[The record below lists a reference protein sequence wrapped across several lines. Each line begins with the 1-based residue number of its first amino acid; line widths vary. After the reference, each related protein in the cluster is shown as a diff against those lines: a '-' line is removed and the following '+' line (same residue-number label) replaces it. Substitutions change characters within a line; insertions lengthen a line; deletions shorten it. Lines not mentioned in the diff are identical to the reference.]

1 MTIID
6 NIPFVVGNILAKF
19 RELGNPE
26 TVSRAAAVAVLP
38 EFRNRI
44 HVEGKKTDGSAIGTY
59 SNSYL
64 KLRQRPPYNRTS
76 DPDVIAS
83 LTRQLEN
90 SYVLVATE
98 KGYTIGLNDA
108 QGKSKATAPPPNN
121 KVVTGEQ
128 KIRHIESMFGIIWQL
143 SQKELDQTQLVA
155 QNTAI
160 ALMNA

>member
-1 MTIID
+1 MEITS
-6 NIPFVVGNILAKF
+6 NIPFVIGNILAKF
-19 RELGNPE
+19 RELDNPE

-44 HVEGKKTDGSAIGTY
+44 HVEGKKSDSSAIGTY

-64 KLRQRPPYNRTS
+64 KLRQGPRYNRTP
-76 DPDVIAS
+76 DPEVVAS

-90 SYVLVATE
+90 NYITGATE
-98 KGYTIGLNDA
+98 NAYTIKNISEGNDI
-108 QGKSKATAPPPNN
+108 KIKHLEE
-121 KVVTGEQ
+121 KYGEIFQ
-128 KIRHIESMFGIIWQL
+128 LTESE
-143 SQKELDQTQLVA
+143 KELTQLVA

>member
-1 MTIID
+1 MEITS

-19 RELGNPE
+19 RELDNPE

-90 SYVLVATE
+90 GYILKATE
-98 KGYTIGLNDA
+98 NGYTIGNASPYNDEKIKHLET
-108 QGKSKATAPPPNN
+108 QY
-121 KVVTGEQ
+121 GEIFLLTEAE
-128 KIRHIESMFGIIWQL
+128 KNL
-143 SQKELDQTQLVA
+143 TQLVA

>member
-1 MTIID
+1 MEITS

-26 TVSRAAAVAVLP
+26 TISRAAAIAVEP
-38 EFRNRI
+38 ELRHRI
-44 HVEGKKTDGSAIGTY
+44 HVEGKKSDGSAIGTY

-64 KLRQRPPYNRTS
+64 KLRQRKPYNRTS

-90 SYVLVATE
+90 GYVLKATE
-98 KGYTIGLNDA
+98 NAYTIDNIGNTIKGD
-108 QGKSKATAPPPNN
+108 SKT
-121 KVVTGEQ
+121 KTQRLEEQYGE
-128 KIRHIESMFGIIWQL
+128 IWAL
-143 SQKELDQTQLVA
+143 TEREKEITQLVA

>member
-1 MTIID
+1 MEITS

-26 TVSRAAAVAVLP
+26 TVSRAAAIAVLP

-44 HVEGKKTDGSAIGTY
+44 HVEGKKSDGSAIGTY

-64 KLRQRPPYNRTS
+64 KLRQRKPYNRTS

-90 SYVLVATE
+90 GYVLKATE
-98 KGYTIGLNDA
+98 NAYTIGNASPYNDEKVKHLTEQYGEIFQLT
-108 QGKSKATAPPPNN
+108 QGEKD
-121 KVVTGEQ
+121 
-128 KIRHIESMFGIIWQL
+128 L
-143 SQKELDQTQLVA
+143 TQLVA

>member
-1 MTIID
+1 MEITS

-19 RELGNPE
+19 RELDNPE
-26 TVSRAAAVAVLP
+26 TISRAAAVAVLP

-44 HVEGKKTDGSAIGTY
+44 HVEGKKSDGSAIGTY

-64 KLRQRPPYNRTS
+64 KLRQTPRYNRTS
-76 DPDVIAS
+76 DPEVVAS

-90 SYVLVATE
+90 NYITDATE
-98 KGYTIGLNDA
+98 NAYTIKNISEGNDKKIKHLTEQYGEIFLLT
-108 QGKSKATAPPPNN
+108 QGEKD
-121 KVVTGEQ
+121 
-128 KIRHIESMFGIIWQL
+128 L
-143 SQKELDQTQLVA
+143 TQLVA

>member
-1 MTIID
+1 MEITS

-19 RELGNPE
+19 RELDNPE

-44 HVEGKKTDGSAIGTY
+44 HVEGKKSDGSAIGTY

-76 DPDVIAS
+76 DSDVIAS

-90 SYVLVATE
+90 GYVLKATE
-98 KGYTIGLNDA
+98 NGYTIGNASPYNDEKVKHLENQYGEIFQLT
-108 QGKSKATAPPPNN
+108 QG
-121 KVVTGEQ
+121 E
-128 KIRHIESMFGIIWQL
+128 R
-143 SQKELDQTQLVA
+143 ELTQLVA

>member
-1 MTIID
+1 MEITS

-19 RELGNPE
+19 RELDNPE
-26 TVSRAAAVAVLP
+26 TISRAAAVAVEP
-38 EFRNRI
+38 ELRHRI
-44 HVEGKKTDGSAIGTY
+44 HVEGKKTNGSAIGTY

-64 KLRQRPPYNRTS
+64 KLRQRKPYNRTS

-90 SYVLVATE
+90 GYVLKATE
-98 KGYTIGLNDA
+98 NGYTIDNIGNTIKGDSKTKTERLEEQYGEIWGL
-108 QGKSKATAPPPNN
+108 T
-121 KVVTGEQ
+121 E
-128 KIRHIESMFGIIWQL
+128 R
-143 SQKELDQTQLVA
+143 ELEITQLVA

>member
-1 MTIID
+1 MEITS

-19 RELGNPE
+19 RELDNPE
-26 TVSRAAAVAVLP
+26 TVSRAAAVAVEP
-38 EFRNRI
+38 ELRHRI

-64 KLRQRPPYNRTS
+64 KLRQRKPYNRTS

-90 SYVLVATE
+90 GYVLKATE
-98 KGYTIGLNDA
+98 NAYTIDNIGNTIKGD
-108 QGKSKATAPPPNN
+108 SKT
-121 KVVTGEQ
+121 KTQRLEEQYGE
-128 KIRHIESMFGIIWQL
+128 IWAL
-143 SQKELDQTQLVA
+143 TEREKEITQLVA

>member
-1 MTIID
+1 MQITS
-6 NIPFVVGNILAKF
+6 NIPFVIGSILAKF
-19 RELGNPE
+19 RALESPE

-64 KLRQRPPYNRTS
+64 KLRQKPPYNRTS

-90 SYVLVATE
+90 GYVLKATE
-98 KGYTIGLNDA
+98 KGYTIGNASPYNDEKIKHLTE
-108 QGKSKATAPPPNN
+108 QY
-121 KVVTGEQ
+121 GEV
-128 KIRHIESMFGIIWQL
+128 FLL
-143 SQKELDQTQLVA
+143 SQRELEIAQIAANETTLV
-155 QNTAI
+155 I
-160 ALMNA
+160 MNK

>member
-1 MTIID
+1 MEITS

-19 RELGNPE
+19 RELDNPE

-64 KLRQRPPYNRTS
+64 KLRQKPPYNRTS

-90 SYVLVATE
+90 GYVLKATE
-98 KGYTIGLNDA
+98 NGYTIGNASPYNDEKIKHLTE
-108 QGKSKATAPPPNN
+108 QY
-121 KVVTGEQ
+121 GEIFQ
-128 KIRHIESMFGIIWQL
+128 LTESEKDL
-143 SQKELDQTQLVA
+143 TQLVA

>member
-1 MTIID
+1 MEITS

-19 RELGNPE
+19 RDLDNPE

-44 HVEGKKTDGSAIGTY
+44 HVEGKKSDGSAIGTY

-64 KLRQRPPYNRTS
+64 KLRQRAPYNRTS

-90 SYVLVATE
+90 GYVLKATE
-98 KGYTIGLNDA
+98 NGYTIGNASPYNDEKVKHLENQYGEIFQLT
-108 QGKSKATAPPPNN
+108 QG
-121 KVVTGEQ
+121 E
-128 KIRHIESMFGIIWQL
+128 
-143 SQKELDQTQLVA
+143 KELTQLVA

>member
-1 MTIID
+1 MEITS

-19 RELGNPE
+19 RELDNPE
-26 TVSRAAAVAVLP
+26 TISRAAAVAVLP

-44 HVEGKKTDGSAIGTY
+44 HVEGKKSDGSAIGTY

-64 KLRQRPPYNRTS
+64 KLRQRKPYNRTS

-90 SYVLVATE
+90 GYVLKATE
-98 KGYTIGLNDA
+98 NAYTIDNIGNTIKGD
-108 QGKSKATAPPPNN
+108 SKT
-121 KVVTGEQ
+121 KTERLEEQYGE
-128 KIRHIESMFGIIWQL
+128 IFQL
-143 SQKELDQTQLVA
+143 TERELEITQLVA